1 MIKITAIE
9 TGKVIVKS
17 AQVTGKT
24 GRSPIGRK
32 IDIFKDDHF
41 VEPLP
46 ILTFLIEHPEGN
58 FLVDTGDNARNSVPG
73 YLPTWNPFFTKMVSV
88 RVAPTEEIG
97 YKLQLLGINIA
108 TDIEAVILTHFH
120 HDHAGGLDHFPHT
133 RIIGSRENYK
143 EARSF
148 KGKVAGYLPQ
158 RMPIWL
164 KPELI
169 DFTKNPVGD
178 FPASYPLTKDGSIFL
193 VPTPGHCTGH
203 LSVVV
208 RDKDVTYFIAG
219 DASYNE
225 DNIRNEKTDGVTFKP
240 DEAMATVRAIKKF
253 ALNEPTIILPCHDP
267 KSITRLAGSQIFKE

>member
-9 TGKVIVKS
+9 TGKAICKT
-17 AQVTGKT
+17 AQVKAKD

-32 IDIFKDDHF
+32 IDIFRNKKF
-41 VEPLP
+41 VDPLP
-46 ILTFLIEHPEGN
+46 ILTFLIEHPEGK
-58 FLVDTGDNARNSVPG
+58 FLIDTGDTAKNSVPG
-73 YLPTWNPFFTKMVSV
+73 YLPTWNPFFTKMVSI
-88 RVAPTEEIG
+88 RVAPVEEVG
-97 YKLQLLGINIA
+97 HQLHQLGVNPT

-133 RIIGSRENYK
+133 KIIGSLENWN
-143 EARSF
+143 ECQSV
-148 KGKVAGYLPQ
+148 KGKIAGYLPQ

-169 DFTKNPVGD
+169 EFSTNPVAN
-178 FPASYPLTKDGSIFL
+178 FPASYPITKDGRIFL

-208 RDKDVTYFIAG
+208 RDTDMTYFIAG

-225 DNIRNEKTDGVTFKP
+225 ENIRNEKTDGVTFKP
-240 DEAMATVRAIKKF
+240 EVALKTLQNIKAFAT
-253 ALNEPTIILPCHDP
+253 NEPTIVLPCHDP
-267 KSITRLAGSQIFKE
+267 NSITRLKNRQTFA